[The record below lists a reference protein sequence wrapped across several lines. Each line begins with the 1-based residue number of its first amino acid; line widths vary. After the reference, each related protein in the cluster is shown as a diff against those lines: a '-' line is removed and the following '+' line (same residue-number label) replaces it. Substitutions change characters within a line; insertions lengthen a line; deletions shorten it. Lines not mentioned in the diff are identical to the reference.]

1 VKQASDDET
10 TILFVIN
17 QIKKKYAYGNNIEA
31 PLDCLQQT
39 DLQPFKPL
47 IQLSQ
52 DNDNELR
59 PLEN

>member
-31 PLDCLQQT
+31 PLDSLQQT